1 MKYMKIIIWI
11 LVFVV
16 LGIACGSKPEVYTQK
31 KTSFKPYKTLA
42 ILPFSNYS
50 GKEDAG
56 KQVSNAF
63 LVELLKKPFFKI
75 LEPGQVDK
83 VLRDER
89 IRSSDQIDIQTAQ
102 LLKEKLA
109 VDYLLIGA
117 VNEYDYLKNGE
128 REIPLIG
135 FSARLLD
142 TSDGH
147 IIWAANHSRKGDD
160 SELIFNW
167 GLITSLTKLTQISV
181 KDVTDRLKIEQ

>member
-1 MKYMKIIIWI
+1 MKYTRITALILTLII
-11 LVFVV
+11 LS
-16 LGIACGSKPEVYTQK
+16 IACGSKPEVYTQK
-31 KTSFKPYKTLA
+31 KISFKPYKTLA

-89 IRSSDQIDIQTAQ
+89 IRSADQIDIQTAQ
-102 LLKEKLA
+102 LLKDKLA
-109 VDYLLIGA
+109 VDYILIGA
-117 VNEYDYLKNGE
+117 VNEFDYLKNGE
-128 REIPLIG
+128 RDIPLIG

-142 TSDGH
+142 TSTGQ
-147 IIWAANHSRKGDD
+147 IIWAAYHSRKGDD
-160 SELIFNW
+160 RELIFNW
-167 GLITSLTKLTQISV
+167 GLITSLTKLAEISV
-181 KDVTDRLKIEQ
+181 KDVTDRFKIEQ